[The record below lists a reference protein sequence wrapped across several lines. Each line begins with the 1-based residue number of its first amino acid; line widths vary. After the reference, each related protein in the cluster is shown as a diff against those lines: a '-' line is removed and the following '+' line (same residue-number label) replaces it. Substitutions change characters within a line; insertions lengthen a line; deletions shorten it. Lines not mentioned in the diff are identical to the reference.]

1 MRSLKEMATANPT
14 ITSAQ
19 NRYTPNT
26 DASSNCA
33 MGVVEPNRYSMHGKA
48 KNSTKPFKPPIASS
62 GSMRR
67 LAAR

>member
-1 MRSLKEMATANPT
+1 
-14 ITSAQ
+14 
-19 NRYTPNT
+19 
-26 DASSNCA
+26 
-33 MGVVEPNRYSMHGKA
+33 MGVVEPNRYNMHGKA